1 MVDNNIY
8 CNNELIYVLQS
19 GDVLV
24 EYTTTS
30 VTATADKIDKPIG
43 FYLYDANLDLG
54 QTSHYSPLSYYDY
67 SYTEDK

>member
-1 MVDNNIY
+1 M
-8 CNNELIYVLQS
+8 LQS